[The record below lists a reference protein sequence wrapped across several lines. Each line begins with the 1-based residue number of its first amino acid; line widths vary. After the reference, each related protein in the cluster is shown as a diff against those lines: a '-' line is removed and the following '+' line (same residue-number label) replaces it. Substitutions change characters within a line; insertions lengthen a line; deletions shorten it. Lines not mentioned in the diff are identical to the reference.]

1 MTDRTYCIIG
11 AGPCGLSLARAFRQA
26 GIRYEQFERHSDVG
40 GIWDTQ
46 NPGTPMYHSAH
57 FVSSKTQSGFLG
69 FPMPDDYPDYPSN
82 RQILAYLRSFART
95 FGLYEGVRFGVSVRD
110 VQPDG
115 REWRVTFS
123 DGQERTYAG
132 VICAT
137 GTNWDP
143 QVPTYPGTFT
153 GEARHSV
160 TYSHP
165 DEFRGKRVLIVG
177 AGNSGCDIA
186 CDAARNASA
195 AFVSVRR
202 GYHFI
207 PKRVFGQPSDAF
219 AAKGPHLPRTVER
232 TVMQGLLKLVVG
244 DLTRYGLPKPDHRL
258 FESHPIVNDQLIH
271 HLSHGDARIKPD
283 IARFEGD
290 EVVFKDGSRETI
302 DLILYATGYTMNIP
316 YARPYFEWR
325 SERPDLYLTV
335 FNRQHRNLFG
345 LGYLETDAAL
355 YGMADWMSHMLTRY
369 LQDQAQHP
377 GETRPFDTL
386 IRHDRTDLSGGPHVN
401 SPRHAMYIEHRAY
414 MQHLRTLCRRLGWSE
429 PDTAALSTPSG
440 RRGITDCP

>member
-26 GIRYEQFERHSDVG
+26 GVRYEQFERHSDVG

-143 QVPTYPGTFT
+143 QVPTYPGHLHRRRPGTASRT
-153 GEARHSV
+153 ATRTSSA
-160 TYSHP
+160 TS
-165 DEFRGKRVLIVG
+165 
-177 AGNSGCDIA
+177 A
-186 CDAARNASA
+186 C
-195 AFVSVRR
+195 
-202 GYHFI
+202 
-207 PKRVFGQPSDAF
+207 
-219 AAKGPHLPRTVER
+219 
-232 TVMQGLLKLVVG
+232 
-244 DLTRYGLPKPDHRL
+244 
-258 FESHPIVNDQLIH
+258 
-271 HLSHGDARIKPD
+271 
-283 IARFEGD
+283 
-290 EVVFKDGSRETI
+290 
-302 DLILYATGYTMNIP
+302 
-316 YARPYFEWR
+316 
-325 SERPDLYLTV
+325 
-335 FNRQHRNLFG
+335 
-345 LGYLETDAAL
+345 
-355 YGMADWMSHMLTRY
+355 
-369 LQDQAQHP
+369 
-377 GETRPFDTL
+377 
-386 IRHDRTDLSGGPHVN
+386 
-401 SPRHAMYIEHRAY
+401 
-414 MQHLRTLCRRLGWSE
+414 
-429 PDTAALSTPSG
+429 
-440 RRGITDCP
+440 